1 MDWMCVDEGLVRRG
15 EPLLSLAFIEGYDFE
30 LGAVNN
36 GGVGRPFKPAK
47 GYVEFSMVIRYL
59 FSAPYR
65 RIEGFIN

>member
-1 MDWMCVDEGLVRRG
+1 VL
-15 EPLLSLAFIEGYDFE
+15 LLSLAFIEGYDFE